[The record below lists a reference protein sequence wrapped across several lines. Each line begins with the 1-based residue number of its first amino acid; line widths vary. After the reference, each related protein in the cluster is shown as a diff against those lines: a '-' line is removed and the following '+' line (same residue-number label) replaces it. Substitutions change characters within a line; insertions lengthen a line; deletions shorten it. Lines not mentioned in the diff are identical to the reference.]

1 MSTPV
6 DFPVCLRLE
15 GRRVLLVGAGT
26 IAEERSRQ
34 LVEAGARLRVVAPVV
49 GASIRQLADTG
60 RLELLERAWRSGDT
74 RGQELVFVAT
84 DDSRV
89 SEAVAAEARASGV
102 WLNTADVP
110 ELCDFTLPSV
120 GRRGPIVVAVSTS
133 GQAPALARLLRQRFL
148 EQVLPGH
155 VRLARLMGWL
165 RRRLPQGPAR
175 MRLLKDLVEGE
186 AGELLV
192 RGRSR
197 EAWVRVR
204 AALETFGEKK

>member
-49 GASIRQLADTG
+49 GRGIRQLADAG
-60 RLELLERAWRSGDT
+60 RLELLERAWEPGDT

-133 GQAPALARLLRQRFL
+133 GQAPALARLLRKRFL
-148 EQVLPGH
+148 EQVQPGH

-165 RRRLPQGPAR
+165 RKRLPQGPAR
-175 MRLLKDLVEGE
+175 MRLLKELVEGE

-192 RGRSR
+192 SGRRR
-197 EAWVRVR
+197 EAWARVR
-204 AALETFGEKK
+204 AALKNFGETT

>member
-6 DFPVCLRLE
+6 DFPVCLRL
-15 GRRVLLVGAGT
+15 GGKRVLLVGAGT

-34 LVEAGARLRVVAPVV
+34 LIEAGARLRVVAPVV
-49 GASIRQLADTG
+49 GANIRELADAG
-60 RLELLERAWRSGDT
+60 RLELLERAWEPGDT

-84 DDSRV
+84 DDMRV
-89 SEAVAAEARASGV
+89 SEAVAAEARALGL

-133 GQAPALARLLRQRFL
+133 GQAPALARLLRRRLL

-155 VRLARLMGWL
+155 VRLARLTGWL
-165 RRRLPQGPAR
+165 RKRLPRGPER
-175 MRLLKDLVEGE
+175 MRLLKQLVEGE
-186 AGELLV
+186 AGELLM
-192 RGRSR
+192 RGQRR
-197 EAWVRVR
+197 EAWARVR
-204 AALETFGEKK
+204 AALETFGDRT

>member
-49 GASIRQLADTG
+49 GASIRQLADAG

-74 RGQELVFVAT
+74 RGQDLVFVAT

-133 GQAPALARLLRQRFL
+133 GQAPALARLLRKRFL
-148 EQVLPGH
+148 EQVQPGH

-165 RRRLPQGPAR
+165 RKRLPQGPAR

-192 RGRSR
+192 RGQRR
-197 EAWVRVR
+197 EALARVR
-204 AALETFGEKK
+204 AAIEAFGETK